1 MAIRRSKMSAEK
13 TVVISK
19 ETSDLIK
26 RMREFGKATSKSS
39 SDSMSFLVKAGIFT
53 KKGNLKKAYR

>member
-1 MAIRRSKMSAEK
+1 MTVEK
-13 TVVISK
+13 RVVTSK
-19 ETSDLIK
+19 ETLDLIK

-39 SDSMSFLVKAGIFT
+39 SDSMSFLVKAGIYT